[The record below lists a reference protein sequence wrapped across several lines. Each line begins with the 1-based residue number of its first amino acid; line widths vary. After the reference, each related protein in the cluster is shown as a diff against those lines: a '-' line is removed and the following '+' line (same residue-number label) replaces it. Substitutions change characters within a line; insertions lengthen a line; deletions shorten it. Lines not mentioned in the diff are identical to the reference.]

1 VPVHLVLEATE
12 RIRKHEAGATG
23 LVPLGFMRDGGEVL
37 LNHRVFI
44 RDQFKGT
51 VPLSSRS
58 RARKDKLNMKVVLSG
73 CFSILATAS

>member
-1 VPVHLVLEATE
+1 MPEAVHLVLEATE

-44 RDQFKGT
+44 RDHP

-58 RARKDKLNMKVVLSG
+58 RARKDNLMKVVL
-73 CFSILATAS
+73 FWVLFILATAS

>member
-1 VPVHLVLEATE
+1 VHLVLEATE

-44 RDQFKGT
+44 RDQFRGT
-51 VPLSSRS
+51 VPLSSR
-58 RARKDKLNMKVVLSG
+58 
-73 CFSILATAS
+73 FQ